1 MQEIFFTF
9 TTRFILYFSG
19 LFVLGMSSQLS
30 WANQPPLSPT
40 EQAWLDEHPGIR
52 ISGPKSFPPFQFLG
66 SDGKFQGI
74 ANDYIRLLA
83 DMFNLEIEVVK
94 GLTWPKVLDKIEQKE
109 IDVLS
114 CASQSPD
121 RTSYLSYTKPHLSF
135 PLVIIT
141 RKDAPFVSSI
151 EGLNNVKVA
160 CIRKVATYEW
170 LKRDK
175 IAITPHF
182 VDSPFDALEAVSLG
196 SADAA
201 IQNLAAATYLIEK
214 NGLTNLKVA
223 APTSYGNYDLS
234 IAVRQDWPELVSIF
248 DKGLEALSQQQHDQI
263 RQKWIAVRYEHGIQ
277 SIDVIIWIFWI
288 ILAATLILALF
299 YFWNRSL
306 KKEIIERKK
315 AEKSLIESEERFKA
329 LHDASFGGIII
340 HAKGLI
346 LECNQGLS
354 EMSGF
359 TNEELIG
366 MDGLKLIAPHC
377 LDQVLENIN
386 SGYDRAYE
394 VEGVRKDGSIYPMA
408 IRGKNVQYKG
418 REVRVI
424 EFRDITERINLEKQ
438 LRQAHKTEAIGTM
451 AGGIAH
457 NFNNI
462 LGAILGYADMAY
474 YDIPEASPA
483 RVYLKQTIN
492 AATRAKELVKHIVT
506 FSHQENSTRS
516 TIQPS
521 ALLSEYLNS
530 IRDGELKN
538 IVIEEAINS
547 DISNILIDPHQFK
560 IIITN
565 LCSNAFDAMHEKG
578 GVLTVTL
585 KDIELKINDL
595 SGDLS
600 VNPGQFVMF
609 TVSDTGQGITQKN
622 QGKVFD
628 PFFTTKEVG
637 KGDGVGLSVVQ
648 GIVRKSGGLIK
659 VESEVGKGSDFH
671 VFLPVAETV
680 SE

>member
-1 MQEIFFTF
+1 MQEIIITF
-9 TTRFILYFSG
+9 ITRFILCFSV
-19 LFVLGMSSQLS
+19 LFVLSMSGQPS

-40 EQAWLDEHPGIR
+40 EQAWLDEHPAIR
-52 ISGPKSFPPFQFLG
+52 ISGPKSFPPFHFLG
-66 SDGKFQGI
+66 PDGNFQGI

-83 DMFNLEIEVVK
+83 DMFNLKIEVVR

-141 RKDAPFVSSI
+141 RKDAPFVSNI
-151 EGLNNVKVA
+151 EGLNSIKVA
-160 CIRKVATYEW
+160 SIRKVATYEW

-175 IAITPHF
+175 IAINPHF

-196 SADAA
+196 FADAT

-214 NGLTNLKVA
+214 NGFANLKVA
-223 APTSYGNYDLS
+223 APTRYGNYDLS

-277 SIDVIIWIFWI
+277 SSDVITWILWV
-288 ILAATLILALF
+288 ILAATIIFTLF

-306 KKEIIERKK
+306 KKEINERKK
-315 AEKSLIESEERFKA
+315 AVKSLVESEERFKA
-329 LHDASFGGIII
+329 LHYASFGGIIM
-340 HAKGLI
+340 HEKGLI

-359 TNEELIG
+359 TTEELIG

-377 LDQVLENIN
+377 LDQVLENIKN
-386 SGYDRAYE
+386 GYDKAYE
-394 VEGVRKDGSIYPMA
+394 VEGVRKDGSVFPLA
-408 IRGKNVQYKG
+408 IRGKNVPYKG
-418 REVRVI
+418 REVGVI
-424 EFRDITERINLEKQ
+424 EFRDITERINLEEQ

-462 LGAILGYADMAY
+462 LGTILGYADMAY
-474 YDIPEASPA
+474 DDIPEANPA
-483 RVYLKQTIN
+483 RGYLKQTIN
-492 AATRAKELVKHIVT
+492 AAGRAKELVKQIVT
-506 FSHQENSTRS
+506 FSHQDNSAS
-516 TIQPS
+516 NTIQPS
-521 ALLSEYLNS
+521 VLLSEYLNS
-530 IRDGELKN
+530 IRDGASKN

-547 DISNILIDPHQFK
+547 DISNIIIDPHQFK
-560 IIITN
+560 IIATN
-565 LCSNAFDAMHEKG
+565 LCSNALDAMHEKG
-578 GVLTVTL
+578 GVLAVTL

-595 SGDLS
+595 AGEFS
-600 VNPGQFVMF
+600 VNPGYFVMF

-622 QGKVFD
+622 LGKVFD

-637 KGDGVGLSVVQ
+637 KGNGIGLSVVQ

-659 VESEVGKGSDFH
+659 VESEVGKGSEFH

-680 SE
+680 SK

>member
-1 MQEIFFTF
+1 
-9 TTRFILYFSG
+9 
-19 LFVLGMSSQLS
+19 LFVLSMSGQPS

-40 EQAWLDEHPGIR
+40 EQAWLDEHPAIR
-52 ISGPKSFPPFQFLG
+52 ISGPKSFPPFHFLG
-66 SDGKFQGI
+66 PDGNFQGI

-83 DMFNLEIEVVK
+83 DMFNLKIEVVR

-141 RKDAPFVSSI
+141 RKDAPFVSNI
-151 EGLNNVKVA
+151 EGLNSIKVA
-160 CIRKVATYEW
+160 SIRKVATYEW

-175 IAITPHF
+175 IAINPHF

-196 SADAA
+196 FADAT

-214 NGLTNLKVA
+214 NGFANLKVA
-223 APTSYGNYDLS
+223 APTRYGNYDLS

-277 SIDVIIWIFWI
+277 SSDVITWILWV
-288 ILAATLILALF
+288 ILAATIIFTLF

-306 KKEIIERKK
+306 KKEINERKK
-315 AEKSLIESEERFKA
+315 AVKSLVESEERFKA
-329 LHDASFGGIII
+329 LHYASFGGIIM
-340 HAKGLI
+340 HEKGLI

-359 TNEELIG
+359 TTEELIG

-377 LDQVLENIN
+377 LDQVLENIKN
-386 SGYDRAYE
+386 GYDKAYE
-394 VEGVRKDGSIYPMA
+394 VEGVRKDGSVFPLA
-408 IRGKNVQYKG
+408 IRGKNVPYKG
-418 REVRVI
+418 REVGVI
-424 EFRDITERINLEKQ
+424 EFRDITERINLEEQ

-462 LGAILGYADMAY
+462 LGTILGYADMAY
-474 YDIPEASPA
+474 DDIPEANPA
-483 RVYLKQTIN
+483 RGYLKQTIN
-492 AATRAKELVKHIVT
+492 AAGRAKELVKQIVT
-506 FSHQENSTRS
+506 FSHQDNSAS
-516 TIQPS
+516 NTIQPS
-521 ALLSEYLNS
+521 VLLSEYLNS
-530 IRDGELKN
+530 IRDGASKN

-547 DISNILIDPHQFK
+547 DISNIIIDPHQFK
-560 IIITN
+560 IIATN
-565 LCSNAFDAMHEKG
+565 LCSNALDAMHEKG
-578 GVLTVTL
+578 GVLAVTL

-595 SGDLS
+595 AGEFS
-600 VNPGQFVMF
+600 VNPGYFVMF

-622 QGKVFD
+622 LGKVFD

-637 KGDGVGLSVVQ
+637 KGNGIGLSVVQ

-659 VESEVGKGSDFH
+659 VESEVGKGSEFH

-680 SE
+680 SK